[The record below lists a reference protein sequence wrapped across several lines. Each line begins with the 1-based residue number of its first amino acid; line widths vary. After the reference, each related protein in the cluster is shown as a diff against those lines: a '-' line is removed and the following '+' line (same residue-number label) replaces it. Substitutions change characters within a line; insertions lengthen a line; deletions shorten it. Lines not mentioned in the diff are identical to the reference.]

1 MNVSD
6 TDPGSGEESPRDP
19 GLGAVMHSPVEDGA
33 LATSTT
39 KASDRKGFFIL
50 KKSIF
55 ATFFSEHQ
63 INMEFEIGSRRRNI
77 NILQVSPVF

>member
-39 KASDRKGFFIL
+39 KASDRKGFFYFKEKYL
-50 KKSIF
+50 CNF
-55 ATFFSEHQ
+55 
-63 INMEFEIGSRRRNI
+63 
-77 NILQVSPVF
+77 L

>member
-33 LATSTT
+33 LATSNT
-39 KASDRKGFFIL
+39 KASDRKVFFL
-50 KKSIF
+50 F
-55 ATFFSEHQ
+55 
-63 INMEFEIGSRRRNI
+63 
-77 NILQVSPVF
+77 